1 MDIELFVKYEPE
13 RFFEDEHGRNHEING
28 SVKCGYFVSNDSIRF
43 DNVEEYDKYINGKFA
58 HNYLDD
64 TVKKGDNEELL
75 YAIDRSKVMWFNLG
89 TAKEQTGPRYAILQL
104 AEGNEQSHYNRGV
117 SLDFLISHGKNPNC
131 DDYEMIYFKS
141 VDGGSKI
148 DLEEIFSELNSNL
161 PRPDNYYGTSL
172 SVSDVVLVSEN
183 GKDVKAYYCDTY
195 GFTPLDNF
203 ISDEIKWKFSYGLDV
218 REEYSILSKLYSENL
233 FPPQALYDRIDYLN
247 SAYSP
252 IFKLADIRK
261 DKYIEINGTNCSK
274 LDEWNNGTGS
284 YVLGCDI
291 QDNSFFYAQVFDC
304 HEQWKGI
311 YNYEYDHKPTRSEV
325 EEDHLN
331 RIVEIDIDKHEE
343 KYGADGSHN
352 FPNLNNEPV
361 ENMSLDERY
370 IKAMEMAGYKFI
382 HTEKD
387 SMATVSFE
395 NISTGEYIGFDG
407 FELIGSFLDDIYQNN
422 NFKDESEKQLFSE
435 LINSSATKDAAEHM
449 LYTVTI
455 TEVLQRDVSV
465 NANSLE
471 EAREMV
477 EKMYCNCEIVL
488 DAEDI
493 KDRSFD
499 VSDDSCFLKRKS
511 R

>member
-13 RFFEDEHGRNHEING
+13 RFFEDEHGRNHEI
-28 SVKCGYFVSNDSIRF
+28 
-43 DNVEEYDKYINGKFA
+43 
-58 HNYLDD
+58 
-64 TVKKGDNEELL
+64 
-75 YAIDRSKVMWFNLG
+75 
-89 TAKEQTGPRYAILQL
+89 TGPRYAILQL

-161 PRPDNYYGTSL
+161 PRPANYYGTSL

-261 DKYIEINGTNCSK
+261 NKYIEINGTNCSK

-370 IKAMEMAGYKFI
+370 IKAMEMAGYKLI

-435 LINSSATKDAAEHM
+435 LINSSATKDASEHM
-449 LYTVTI
+449 PYTVTI

-465 NANSLE
+465 NADSLE

-477 EKMYCNCEIVL
+477 EKMYSNCEIVL

>member
-1 MDIELFVKYEPE
+1 M
-13 RFFEDEHGRNHEING
+13 
-28 SVKCGYFVSNDSIRF
+28 
-43 DNVEEYDKYINGKFA
+43 
-58 HNYLDD
+58 
-64 TVKKGDNEELL
+64 
-75 YAIDRSKVMWFNLG
+75 
-89 TAKEQTGPRYAILQL
+89 
-104 AEGNEQSHYNRGV
+104 
-117 SLDFLISHGKNPNC
+117 
-131 DDYEMIYFKS
+131 
-141 VDGGSKI
+141 
-148 DLEEIFSELNSNL
+148 
-161 PRPDNYYGTSL
+161 
-172 SVSDVVLVSEN
+172 
-183 GKDVKAYYCDTY
+183 
-195 GFTPLDNF
+195 
-203 ISDEIKWKFSYGLDV
+203 
-218 REEYSILSKLYSENL
+218 
-233 FPPQALYDRIDYLN
+233 
-247 SAYSP
+247 
-252 IFKLADIRK
+252 
-261 DKYIEINGTNCSK
+261 
-274 LDEWNNGTGS
+274 
-284 YVLGCDI
+284 
-291 QDNSFFYAQVFDC
+291 
-304 HEQWKGI
+304 
-311 YNYEYDHKPTRSEV
+311 
-325 EEDHLN
+325 N

-370 IKAMEMAGYKFI
+370 IKAMEMAGYKLI

-395 NISTGEYIGFDG
+395 NISTGGYIGFDG

-449 LYTVTI
+449 PYTVTI

-477 EKMYCNCEIVL
+477 EKMYSNCEIVL

>member
-13 RFFEDEHGRNHEING
+13 RFFEDEHGRNHEI
-28 SVKCGYFVSNDSIRF
+28 
-43 DNVEEYDKYINGKFA
+43 
-58 HNYLDD
+58 
-64 TVKKGDNEELL
+64 
-75 YAIDRSKVMWFNLG
+75 
-89 TAKEQTGPRYAILQL
+89 TGPRYAILQL

-161 PRPDNYYGTSL
+161 PRPANYYGTSL

-261 DKYIEINGTNCSK
+261 NKYIEINGTNCSK

-370 IKAMEMAGYKFI
+370 IKAMEMAGYKLI

-449 LYTVTI
+449 PYTVTI

-477 EKMYCNCEIVL
+477 EKMYSNCEIVL

>member
-1 MDIELFVKYEPE
+1 M
-13 RFFEDEHGRNHEING
+13 
-28 SVKCGYFVSNDSIRF
+28 
-43 DNVEEYDKYINGKFA
+43 
-58 HNYLDD
+58 
-64 TVKKGDNEELL
+64 
-75 YAIDRSKVMWFNLG
+75 
-89 TAKEQTGPRYAILQL
+89 
-104 AEGNEQSHYNRGV
+104 
-117 SLDFLISHGKNPNC
+117 
-131 DDYEMIYFKS
+131 
-141 VDGGSKI
+141 
-148 DLEEIFSELNSNL
+148 
-161 PRPDNYYGTSL
+161 
-172 SVSDVVLVSEN
+172 
-183 GKDVKAYYCDTY
+183 
-195 GFTPLDNF
+195 
-203 ISDEIKWKFSYGLDV
+203 
-218 REEYSILSKLYSENL
+218 
-233 FPPQALYDRIDYLN
+233 
-247 SAYSP
+247 
-252 IFKLADIRK
+252 
-261 DKYIEINGTNCSK
+261 
-274 LDEWNNGTGS
+274 
-284 YVLGCDI
+284 
-291 QDNSFFYAQVFDC
+291 
-304 HEQWKGI
+304 
-311 YNYEYDHKPTRSEV
+311 
-325 EEDHLN
+325 N

-343 KYGADGSHN
+343 KYGADGIHN

-370 IKAMEMAGYKFI
+370 IKAMEMAGYKLI

-449 LYTVTI
+449 PYTVTI

>member
-1 MDIELFVKYEPE
+1 M
-13 RFFEDEHGRNHEING
+13 
-28 SVKCGYFVSNDSIRF
+28 
-43 DNVEEYDKYINGKFA
+43 
-58 HNYLDD
+58 
-64 TVKKGDNEELL
+64 
-75 YAIDRSKVMWFNLG
+75 
-89 TAKEQTGPRYAILQL
+89 
-104 AEGNEQSHYNRGV
+104 
-117 SLDFLISHGKNPNC
+117 
-131 DDYEMIYFKS
+131 
-141 VDGGSKI
+141 
-148 DLEEIFSELNSNL
+148 
-161 PRPDNYYGTSL
+161 

-233 FPPQALYDRIDYLN
+233 FPPQALYDRIDYIN

-343 KYGADGSHN
+343 KYGADGIHN

-370 IKAMEMAGYKFI
+370 IKAMEMAGYKLI

-449 LYTVTI
+449 PYTVTI

>member
-13 RFFEDEHGRNHEING
+13 RFFEDEHGRNHEI
-28 SVKCGYFVSNDSIRF
+28 
-43 DNVEEYDKYINGKFA
+43 
-58 HNYLDD
+58 
-64 TVKKGDNEELL
+64 
-75 YAIDRSKVMWFNLG
+75 
-89 TAKEQTGPRYAILQL
+89 TGPRYAILQL

-161 PRPDNYYGTSL
+161 PRPANYYGTSL

-261 DKYIEINGTNCSK
+261 NKYIEINGTNCSK

-370 IKAMEMAGYKFI
+370 IKAMEMAGYKLI

-395 NISTGEYIGFDG
+395 NISTGGYIGFDG

-449 LYTVTI
+449 PYTVTI

-477 EKMYCNCEIVL
+477 EKMYSNCEIVL

>member
-13 RFFEDEHGRNHEING
+13 RFFEEEHGRNHEI
-28 SVKCGYFVSNDSIRF
+28 
-43 DNVEEYDKYINGKFA
+43 
-58 HNYLDD
+58 
-64 TVKKGDNEELL
+64 
-75 YAIDRSKVMWFNLG
+75 
-89 TAKEQTGPRYAILQL
+89 TGPRYAILQL

-161 PRPDNYYGTSL
+161 PRPANYYGTSL

-261 DKYIEINGTNCSK
+261 NKYIEINGTNCSK

-370 IKAMEMAGYKFI
+370 IKAMEMAGYKLI

-449 LYTVTI
+449 PYTVTI

-477 EKMYCNCEIVL
+477 EKMYSNCEIVL

>member
-13 RFFEDEHGRNHEING
+13 RFFEDEHGRNHEI
-28 SVKCGYFVSNDSIRF
+28 
-43 DNVEEYDKYINGKFA
+43 
-58 HNYLDD
+58 
-64 TVKKGDNEELL
+64 
-75 YAIDRSKVMWFNLG
+75 
-89 TAKEQTGPRYAILQL
+89 TGPRYAILQL

-161 PRPDNYYGTSL
+161 LRPANYYGTSL

-261 DKYIEINGTNCSK
+261 NKYIEINGTNCSK

-370 IKAMEMAGYKFI
+370 IKAMEMAGYKLI

-422 NFKDESEKQLFSE
+422 NFKNESEKQLFSE

-449 LYTVTI
+449 PYTVTI

-477 EKMYCNCEIVL
+477 EKMYSNCEIVL

>member
-13 RFFEDEHGRNHEING
+13 RFFEDEHGRNHEI
-28 SVKCGYFVSNDSIRF
+28 
-43 DNVEEYDKYINGKFA
+43 
-58 HNYLDD
+58 
-64 TVKKGDNEELL
+64 
-75 YAIDRSKVMWFNLG
+75 
-89 TAKEQTGPRYAILQL
+89 TGPRYAILQL

-161 PRPDNYYGTSL
+161 PRPANYYGTSL

-261 DKYIEINGTNCSK
+261 NKYIEINGTNCSK

-370 IKAMEMAGYKFI
+370 IKAMEMAGYKLI

-435 LINSSATKDAAEHM
+435 LINSSATKDASEHM
-449 LYTVTI
+449 SYTVTI

-477 EKMYCNCEIVL
+477 EKMYSNCEIVL

>member
-13 RFFEDEHGRNHEING
+13 RFFEDEHGRNHEI
-28 SVKCGYFVSNDSIRF
+28 
-43 DNVEEYDKYINGKFA
+43 
-58 HNYLDD
+58 
-64 TVKKGDNEELL
+64 
-75 YAIDRSKVMWFNLG
+75 
-89 TAKEQTGPRYAILQL
+89 TGPRYAILQL

-161 PRPDNYYGTSL
+161 LRPANYYGTSL

-261 DKYIEINGTNCSK
+261 NKYIEINGTNCSK

-370 IKAMEMAGYKFI
+370 IKAMEMAGYKLI

-449 LYTVTI
+449 PYTVTI

>member
-13 RFFEDEHGRNHEING
+13 RFFEDEHGRNHEI
-28 SVKCGYFVSNDSIRF
+28 
-43 DNVEEYDKYINGKFA
+43 
-58 HNYLDD
+58 
-64 TVKKGDNEELL
+64 
-75 YAIDRSKVMWFNLG
+75 
-89 TAKEQTGPRYAILQL
+89 TGPRYAILQL

-161 PRPDNYYGTSL
+161 LRPANYYGTSL

-261 DKYIEINGTNCSK
+261 NKYIEINGTNCSK

-370 IKAMEMAGYKFI
+370 IKAMEMAGYKLI

-422 NFKDESEKQLFSE
+422 NFKNESEKQLFSE

-449 LYTVTI
+449 PYTVTI

-477 EKMYCNCEIVL
+477 EKMYSNCEIVL

-499 VSDDSCFLKRKS
+499 VSDDSFFLKRKS

>member
-13 RFFEDEHGRNHEING
+13 RFFEDEHGRNHEI
-28 SVKCGYFVSNDSIRF
+28 
-43 DNVEEYDKYINGKFA
+43 
-58 HNYLDD
+58 
-64 TVKKGDNEELL
+64 
-75 YAIDRSKVMWFNLG
+75 
-89 TAKEQTGPRYAILQL
+89 TGPRYAILQL

-161 PRPDNYYGTSL
+161 PRPANYYGTSL

-343 KYGADGSHN
+343 KYGADGIHN

-370 IKAMEMAGYKFI
+370 IKAMEMAGYKLI
-382 HTEKD
+382 NTEKD

-449 LYTVTI
+449 PYTVTI

>member
-1 MDIELFVKYEPE
+1 M
-13 RFFEDEHGRNHEING
+13 
-28 SVKCGYFVSNDSIRF
+28 
-43 DNVEEYDKYINGKFA
+43 
-58 HNYLDD
+58 
-64 TVKKGDNEELL
+64 
-75 YAIDRSKVMWFNLG
+75 
-89 TAKEQTGPRYAILQL
+89 
-104 AEGNEQSHYNRGV
+104 
-117 SLDFLISHGKNPNC
+117 
-131 DDYEMIYFKS
+131 
-141 VDGGSKI
+141 
-148 DLEEIFSELNSNL
+148 
-161 PRPDNYYGTSL
+161 
-172 SVSDVVLVSEN
+172 
-183 GKDVKAYYCDTY
+183 
-195 GFTPLDNF
+195 
-203 ISDEIKWKFSYGLDV
+203 
-218 REEYSILSKLYSENL
+218 

-311 YNYEYDHKPTRSEV
+311 YNYEYDHKATRSEV

-370 IKAMEMAGYKFI
+370 IKAMEMAGYKLI

-449 LYTVTI
+449 PYTVTI